1 MKYLSYFLILIIV
14 AGCATIT
21 QGTKEE
27 VVFTSKHDS
36 TEVWVSG
43 KKIGYTPTS
52 AEISTFGKK
61 IVTLIYPNGQRKTY
75 VLKKTISPTI
85 LLNLLL
91 IAPELC
97 LIGLG
102 TDMIS
107 GGGWTFV
114 DKKTDK
120 RLESTVRKT
129 EGIEGTL
136 EIQTEPLRIK
146 PELYLLLSGGGCY
159 GKVGES
165 GDRKNIVTGDLYFE
179 TILSLRDILHFG
191 IGGNYGLLQYEKN
204 DNVTYYTLYF
214 LFKGAPKVENINRG
228 YVLLHLGG
236 GDIFANIEEPL
247 SCSRQYFY
255 LAFGVG
261 MDLGKKIYAEILIK
275 GISHKCPKMPT
286 ESIGLKV
293 GFRLPNILK

>member
-1 MKYLSYFLILIIV
+1 MKKVCYLLLIVIIS
-14 AGCATIT
+14 GCATIT

-27 VVFTSKHDS
+27 VMFTSKPDS

-52 AEISTFGKK
+52 AEISTFGRKE
-61 IVTLIYPNGQRKTY
+61 VTLIYPNGTKAKY
-75 VLKKTISPTI
+75 VLKKTISPAV

-91 IAPELC
+91 VAPELC
-97 LIGLG
+97 LIGIG
-102 TDMIS
+102 TDIIS

-114 DKKTDK
+114 DKKVSK
-120 RLESTVRKT
+120 KLKSTINKA
-129 EGIEGTL
+129 EGNEVTL
-136 EIQTEPLRIK
+136 EVQTEPWRIK

-191 IGGNYGLLQYEKN
+191 IGGNYGLLQYKKN

-236 GDIFANIEEPL
+236 GDIFANNEEPF

-255 LAFGVG
+255 IAFGVG

-293 GFRLPNILK
+293 GFRLPNILQ